1 MEGFLSGLQAAVPA
15 WLQRCVRTPE
25 GAVLYAP
32 PWAIPPLLRWLR
44 DHGRGRFQQLIDVTA
59 VDYPA
64 RPQRFEVVYHLL
76 SVRHN
81 ARLCVKTCVDEVQPV
96 PSCTALFPAA
106 GWAERE
112 VWDLFGVPFT
122 GHPDLRRLLTDYGFQ
137 GHPLRKDFPLSGYVE
152 VRYDET
158 QKRVI
163 YEPVELSQEFRYFA
177 FRTPWEGR
185 ALPAP
190 RGPQASDADP
200 TP

>member
-1 MEGFLSGLQAAVPA
+1 MKAEYAVSQLDRLVHWARKGSLWPMTFGLACCAVEMMHAGAARYDLDRFGIIFRPSPRQSDVMIVAGTLTNKMAPA
-15 WLQRCVRTPE
+15 
-25 GAVLYAP
+25 
-32 PWAIPPLLRWLR
+32 LRK
-44 DHGRGRFQQLIDVTA
+44 LIDVTA

-152 VRYDET
+152 
-158 QKRVI
+158 
-163 YEPVELSQEFRYFA
+163 
-177 FRTPWEGR
+177 
-185 ALPAP
+185 
-190 RGPQASDADP
+190 ASDADP